1 MLVTFDVPF
10 DPRAASFAVEAAVES
25 GQPLLVVNMAEIPI
39 LPISLAMGYEYA
51 GTDEVEASLRAPA
64 ALARS
69 LAVEV
74 QRLRVSSP
82 HPVDALL
89 ELVAERSPGLLVLGA
104 DTSQVRRRL
113 YKKATKRV
121 LREAPCL
128 VWLG

>member
-1 MLVTFDVPF
+1 
-10 DPRAASFAVEAAVES
+10 
-25 GQPLLVVNMAEIPI
+25 
-39 LPISLAMGYEYA
+39 MGYEYA